1 MKSAGSGA
9 SSQTRTQSKVVLITG
24 ASSGIGQLCADQ
36 LHRSGWTVIGA
47 SRRGTSTG
55 TWRALVID
63 VDDNESVAQGVASV
77 VAEHGRLDA
86 VVACAGWGL
95 AGSVEQTPIVDA
107 IAQLDTNFWGT
118 VRVVQAALPVMREQR
133 SGRLVLM
140 SSLGG
145 VIALP
150 FQAFYTASKFALEG
164 YGEALAYEVEPF
176 GINVTLVQPGN
187 FRTGFTD
194 SRRQVTP
201 SDGDTTYAAASS
213 KAVGL
218 MERDEMNGADPALV
232 AAAVER
238 VLTAERPPLRVSVGK
253 FGERIGIGAKR
264 LLPQRLFTRVVRGS
278 LGV

>member
-1 MKSAGSGA
+1 M
-9 SSQTRTQSKVVLITG
+9 
-24 ASSGIGQLCADQ
+24 
-36 LHRSGWTVIGA
+36 
-47 SRRGTSTG
+47 
-55 TWRALVID
+55 D

-86 VVACAGWGL
+86 VIACAGWGL
-95 AGSVEQTPIVDA
+95 AGAVEQTPIADA

-118 VRVVQAALPVMREQR
+118 VRVVQAALPVMREQC

-164 YGEALAYEVEPF
+164 YGEALAYEVESF

-201 SDGDTTYAAASS
+201 SDGDTTYVAAAS

-238 VLTAERPPLRVSVGK
+238 VLNTERPPLRVSVGK
-253 FGERIGIGAKR
+253 FGERIGVLAKR
-264 LLPQRLFTRVVRGS
+264 LLPQRLFTRAVRSS

>member
-1 MKSAGSGA
+1 MKSAGSAA
-9 SSQTRTQSKVVLITG
+9 SSQTRSQSKVVLITG
-24 ASSGIGQLCADQ
+24 ASSGIGQLCADH
-36 LHRSGWTVIGA
+36 LHRSGWAVIGA

-55 TWRALVID
+55 TWQALVMD

-95 AGSVEQTPIVDA
+95 AGAVEQTPIADA

-164 YGEALAYEVEPF
+164 YGEALAYEVESF

-194 SRRQVTP
+194 SRCQVTP
-201 SDGDTTYAAASS
+201 KDGDTTYVAAAS

-218 MERDEMNGADPALV
+218 MERDEMSGADPALV

-238 VLTAERPPLRVSVGK
+238 VLNAERPPLRVSVGK

-264 LLPQRLFTRVVRGS
+264 LLPQRLFTRLVRGS

>member
-1 MKSAGSGA
+1 M
-9 SSQTRTQSKVVLITG
+9 
-24 ASSGIGQLCADQ
+24 
-36 LHRSGWTVIGA
+36 
-47 SRRGTSTG
+47 
-55 TWRALVID
+55 D
-63 VDDNESVAQGVASV
+63 VDDNDSVTQGVASV
-77 VAEHGRLDA
+77 VSDHGQLDA
-86 VVACAGWGL
+86 VIACAGWGL
-95 AGSVEQTPIVDA
+95 AGAVEQTPIADA

-118 VRVVQAALPVMREQR
+118 VRVVQAALPVMREQGR
-133 SGRLVLM
+133 GRLVLM

-187 FRTGFTD
+187 FRTGFTG
-194 SRRQVTP
+194 SRRQVKP
-201 SDGDTTYAAASS
+201 SHGDTTYAAAAA

-218 MERDEMNGADPALV
+218 MERDEINGADPALV

-238 VLTAERPPLRVSVGK
+238 VLNAQRPALRVSVGK
-253 FGERIGIGAKR
+253 FDERIGILAKR
-264 LLPQRLFTRVVRGS
+264 ILPQRLFTRAVRSS

>member
-1 MKSAGSGA
+1 M
-9 SSQTRTQSKVVLITG
+9 
-24 ASSGIGQLCADQ
+24 
-36 LHRSGWTVIGA
+36 
-47 SRRGTSTG
+47 
-55 TWRALVID
+55 D
-63 VDDNESVAQGVASV
+63 VDDNDSVTQGVASV
-77 VAEHGRLDA
+77 VSEHGQLDA
-86 VVACAGWGL
+86 VITCAGWGL
-95 AGSVEQTPIVDA
+95 AGAVEQTPIADA

-118 VRVVQAALPVMREQR
+118 VRVVQAALPVMREQGR
-133 SGRLVLM
+133 GRLVLM

-187 FRTGFTD
+187 FRTGFTG

-201 SDGDTTYAAASS
+201 SHGDTTYVAAAA

-232 AAAVER
+232 AGSVER
-238 VLTAERPPLRVSVGK
+238 VLNAERPPLRVSVGK
-253 FGERIGIGAKR
+253 LDERIGILAKR
-264 LLPQRLFTRVVRGS
+264 ILPQRLYARAVRSS